1 VDQREGARHT
11 LETAYDR
18 FGNRDG
24 LTFTDGSDVLTHGWT
39 FNDDL
44 DRLTQATLAG
54 ASPLGF
60 QYRANDE
67 LETLTHASGVTTTL
81 GYHPHGPID
90 TITVEDPSSALL
102 HDLDYTVD
110 AVLNVDTI
118 QETRGAASPE
128 LLDYAY
134 DGVDRLIQAQ
144 LPTAYGLP
152 AQQDYAYDD
161 AGNREAP
168 SDPSAFDYDA
178 NNRIQTGPS
187 GTSWTFDADGNVA
200 TRTIGGVEERFTF
213 DRTNRLRAWEPGP
226 VGSPTATASYRYDP
240 FGRRL
245 EKTVDGTTTWFLWDG
260 DDLLAEFDGS
270 GTRTRRYAYAGG
282 FAPLQVIDP
291 AGGGG
296 ETAYEVHTD
305 HLDTPRLLTDASGEV
320 VWQAGYQAYGEAAVD
335 EDPDGDGTDL
345 AFHVRFPGQ
354 YRDAETELHY
364 NRHRYYDPAIG
375 RYVSA
380 DPIGQFGAV
389 AGDVGLPAL
398 EIQPWSS
405 LEWLADAGFAGA
417 HLYTYGDNQP
427 LGVLDPLGLFG
438 FTDVPNLPQ
447 GFVNFSAGL
456 GDALLLGAGGPLRAA
471 TGAGSVVNQC
481 SPAYAYGSYA
491 ALAAGLARAGYA
503 VAAKAGAAVA
513 SSGVAAHAFRN
524 TLKTA
529 LRGGAARGYRSTSY
543 SQALQRYGSDAAV
556 KAAAGRTNTGI
567 NAYGAGV
574 AGAAAL
580 GGAANCGCPQ

>member
-1 VDQREGARHT
+1 
-11 LETAYDR
+11 
-18 FGNRDG
+18 
-24 LTFTDGSDVLTHGWT
+24 
-39 FNDDL
+39 
-44 DRLTQATLAG
+44 
-54 ASPLGF
+54 
-60 QYRANDE
+60 
-67 LETLTHASGVTTTL
+67 
-81 GYHPHGPID
+81 
-90 TITVEDPSSALL
+90 
-102 HDLDYTVD
+102 
-110 AVLNVDTI
+110 
-118 QETRGAASPE
+118 
-128 LLDYAY
+128 
-134 DGVDRLIQAQ
+134 
-144 LPTAYGLP
+144 
-152 AQQDYAYDD
+152 
-161 AGNREAP
+161 
-168 SDPSAFDYDA
+168 
-178 NNRIQTGPS
+178 
-187 GTSWTFDADGNVA
+187 VA
-200 TRTIGGVEERFTF
+200 TRSDSGNTRYTPKS
-213 DRTNRLRAWEPGP
+213 TTEPAR
-226 VGSPTATASYRYDP
+226 VSQ
-240 FGRRL
+240 
-245 EKTVDGTTTWFLWDG
+245 KTVDGTTTWFLWDG

-556 KAAAGRTNTGI
+556 KAAAEIARKSGVQ
-567 NAYGAGV
+567 GASARDLAKGSDGKRRAKIGHNSTSV
-574 AGAAAL
+574 IIAEAMKRGL
-580 GGAANCGCPQ
+580 IVERDGKYFSS